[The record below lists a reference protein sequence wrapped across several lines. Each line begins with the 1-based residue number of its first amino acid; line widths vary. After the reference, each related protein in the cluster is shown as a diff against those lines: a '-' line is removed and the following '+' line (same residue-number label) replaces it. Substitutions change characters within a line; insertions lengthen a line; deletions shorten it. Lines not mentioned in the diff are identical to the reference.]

1 MTWRDNAV
9 AVAHA
14 LGHFLVSDDVACTA
28 PSTIAKQSHQKN
40 VMVIYVL
47 TTKYVQL
54 TYF

>member
-1 MTWRDNAV
+1 MWRDNAV

-14 LGHFLVSDDVACTA
+14 LGHFLVSDDVACT
-28 PSTIAKQSHQKN
+28 IVNLAKQSHQKN

-47 TTKYVQL
+47 TTKYAQL